1 MAMAAGFSVSEMEG
15 SFIRV
20 KSIDDKLYPY
30 HVRCTNNECQRS
42 TAEKKREGMCSR
54 AFCHVTQNIL
64 LSRQRQLFRASPKK
78 QSPCFGSKSLQC

>member
-1 MAMAAGFSVSEMEG
+1 MEMEG

-42 TAEKKREGMCSR
+42 TAEKKRDGKTQLHSAKECV
-54 AFCHVTQNIL
+54 HVRFAT
-64 LSRQRQLFRASPKK
+64 
-78 QSPCFGSKSLQC
+78 

>member
-30 HVRCTNNECQRS
+30 QVRCTNNESQRL
-42 TAEKKREGMCSR
+42 TTEKMGEGKTELHS
-54 AFCHVTQNIL
+54 AKEYAHVRFAT
-64 LSRQRQLFRASPKK
+64 
-78 QSPCFGSKSLQC
+78 